1 MKSVDKYEQIKKE
14 YPKYISKEQMCKICH
29 ISKRKATFLL
39 EHNIVPNIDSC
50 KQTHRFT
57 IKIDDIIIFLKNTES
72 NPNYY
77 NIPKSFASDYKHRIN
92 AETSNKKELKKIVAS
107 VKSTLNVYPD
117 VLSLKQ
123 VATIMQVNK
132 NTVCKWCSKG
142 QLKYLL
148 IRDEYKIP
156 KKYLLEFITERYKYK
171 PFLTD

>member
-1 MKSVDKYEQIKKE
+1 MKKTDKYEQLKKE

-29 ISKRKATFLL
+29 ISKRKATLL
-39 EHNIVPNIDSC
+39 LVNNIVPNIDSC
-50 KQTHRFT
+50 KQTHRFK
-57 IKIDDIIIFLKNTES
+57 IKIDDIIVFLRNTES

-77 NIPKSFASDYKHRIN
+77 TIPKSFASDNNQSVNI
-92 AETSNKKELKKIVAS
+92 EDLNKKELKKITANI
-107 VKSTLNVYPD
+107 KSKLKVYPD

-123 VATIMQVNK
+123 VASIMQVNK

-156 KKYLLEFITERYKYK
+156 KKYLLEYITERYKYK